1 MCEMKNVQRHSDLS
15 DVPNRTV
22 ILSSDEILS
31 LTLILEY
38 GHGIWH
44 EDVKLHDFV
53 SLFEEHKDIP
63 YSLLRDLW
71 NEKER
76 TLRSI

>member
-44 EDVKLHDFV
+44 EDVKLHDFGEWPV
-53 SLFEEHKDIP
+53 ISDDGLFF
-63 YSLLRDLW
+63 
-71 NEKER
+71 
-76 TLRSI
+76 